1 MKTYNGSRS
10 SGREVFGCTGQQLD
24 AIMQFAEKRCYD
36 ERPLHWV
43 VAQYLRMPARSV
55 IVRGPA

>member
-1 MKTYNGSRS
+1 MKTQKDSRS
-10 SGREVFGCTGQQLD
+10 SSREVFGCSGQQLD

-43 VAQYLRMPARSV
+43 VAQYFRLPAHSV
-55 IVRGPA
+55 IVCGAA